1 MNGGINNNYNNKN
14 VYEYNPNK
22 STVNFEDSN
31 IDLEAIDFLFS
42 TDKLEEERTT
52 FEDTFK
58 MIDAND
64 ESSDGAKFLNGL
76 IDNKANLQEDLGLSD
91 EEYDNLACIALA
103 LASQETG
110 MGDEAG
116 YSIENSWFGGPIRKA
131 MKWVDIKTGG
141 GSASSGLTQMRIYD
155 FMHSEQSPLT
165 DEQKAL
171 LNEYGIV
178 AEDFATNN
186 LFANPDKAAIASM
199 IVLTNIYENYDN
211 YKNALSTEHTN
222 IETRLGLATDED
234 KQNAQIR
241 GEKILYDITNLYNG
255 IEDAKEK
262 IKIREAIKDLYIA
275 VPNGSKLQN
284 LNEEK
289 CLKHLNKLLEKNSAS
304 FTLTTEDLEYIRY
317 ELTTQE
323 AALTPQE
330 YCAYGWNKGTQESG
344 MKPDRIISDT
354 IGTILKNPEDFD
366 YDQFTVNVSTL
377 AQKYIEQSM

>member
-14 VYEYNPNK
+14 IYEYNPNK
-22 STVNFEDSN
+22 SNANFEDSD
-31 IDLEAIDFLFS
+31 IDLEAINFLYS
-42 TDKLEEERTT
+42 TDKLEDERTT

-76 IDNKANLQEDLGLSD
+76 RDNKAQLQEELGLTD

-116 YSIENSWFGGPIRKA
+116 YALENSWLGGPIRKA
-131 MKWVDIKTGG
+131 MKWIDIKTGG

-211 YKNALSTEHTN
+211 YKNVLSTEHTD
-222 IETRLGLATDED
+222 IETRLGLVTDED
-234 KQNAQIR
+234 KQNAEIR
-241 GEKILYDITNLYNG
+241 GEKILYDITSLYNQ
-255 IEDAKEK
+255 IETPKEK
-262 IKIREAIKDLYIA
+262 VKIREAIKDLFLAI
-275 VPNGSKLQN
+275 PDGSKLQN
-284 LNEEK
+284 INEDK
-289 CLKHLNKLLEKNSAS
+289 CLKHLNNLLEKNSAS

-323 AALTPQE
+323 TAFTPQE

-377 AQKYIEQSM
+377 AQKYIEQTM

>member
-14 VYEYNPNK
+14 IYEYNPNK
-22 STVNFEDSN
+22 SNANFEDSD
-31 IDLEAIDFLFS
+31 IDLEAINFLYS
-42 TDKLEEERTT
+42 TDKLEDERTT

-76 IDNKANLQEDLGLSD
+76 IDNKAQLQEELGLTD

-116 YSIENSWFGGPIRKA
+116 YALENSWLGGPIRKA
-131 MKWVDIKTGG
+131 MKWIDIKTGG

-211 YKNALSTEHTN
+211 YKNVLSTEHTD
-222 IETRLGLATDED
+222 IETRLGLVTDED
-234 KQNAQIR
+234 KQNAEIR
-241 GEKILYDITNLYNG
+241 GEKILYDITSLYNQ
-255 IEDAKEK
+255 IETPKEK
-262 IKIREAIKDLYIA
+262 VKIREAIKDLFLAI
-275 VPNGSKLQN
+275 PDGSKLQN
-284 LNEEK
+284 INEDK
-289 CLKHLNKLLEKNSAS
+289 CLKHLNNLLEKNSAS

-323 AALTPQE
+323 TAFTPQE

-377 AQKYIEQSM
+377 AQKYIEQTM

>member
-1 MNGGINNNYNNKN
+1 
-14 VYEYNPNK
+14 
-22 STVNFEDSN
+22 
-31 IDLEAIDFLFS
+31 
-42 TDKLEEERTT
+42 
-52 FEDTFK
+52 
-58 MIDAND
+58 
-64 ESSDGAKFLNGL
+64 
-76 IDNKANLQEDLGLSD
+76 
-91 EEYDNLACIALA
+91 
-103 LASQETG
+103 
-110 MGDEAG
+110 
-116 YSIENSWFGGPIRKA
+116 
-131 MKWVDIKTGG
+131 
-141 GSASSGLTQMRIYD
+141 
-155 FMHSEQSPLT
+155 
-165 DEQKAL
+165 
-171 LNEYGIV
+171 
-178 AEDFATNN
+178 
-186 LFANPDKAAIASM
+186 M

-366 YDQFTVNVSTL
+366 SDQFTVNVSTL